1 MKLFIKNIERSINEL
16 VLESLF
22 QPYGEIISTKIIYDR
37 ITWESRGFGF
47 IEFEKKADALKAIEA
62 MNGKEIKGRAL
73 EVMQAE
79 EKKR

>member
-22 QPYGEIISTKIIYDR
+22 KPYGEILSTKIIYDR

-47 IEFEKKADALKAIEA
+47 VEYLKKEDALKAIEKL
-62 MNGKEIKGRAL
+62 NGTELKGKILAVS
-73 EVMQAE
+73 EAE
-79 EKKR
+79 ERKR